1 MTYQEWLHFAGEV
14 LTKNRDNDP
23 FLNVKNDCY
32 LLLQTVTKR
41 SKASILA
48 FSETVLTEG
57 ELQQLAQLLMR
68 RAKGEPIAYII
79 GEKAFWSL
87 SLKVSEHTLIPR
99 PDTEVLVEYALDFAK
114 QRVTSAHVSG
124 ELSILDL
131 GTGTGAIALALAAEL
146 TPLTQK
152 CGINLNILGVDRI
165 AEAVALAKDNAKQ
178 NDLKVNFLQS
188 VWFDAVKP
196 ESAFDLIVSNPPYI
210 DKNDPHLAQGDV
222 RFEPLSAL
230 VAAEEGYA
238 DIRHIIEQAPLFLKP
253 QGMLLLEHG
262 WQQAEKVRAIFEK
275 NLWHDVMTFKDYSGN
290 ERVTLGCWR

>member
-1 MTYQEWLHFAGEV
+1 MTYQEWRQFAEHV
-14 LTKNRDNDP
+14 LMKNKENDP
-23 FLNVKNDCY
+23 FLDVKSESV

-48 FSETVLTEG
+48 FSETVLTEV

-68 RAKGEPIAYII
+68 RAKGEPIAYIL

-99 PDTEVLVEYALDFAK
+99 PDTEVLVEHALDFAK

-152 CGINLNILGVDRI
+152 CGINLNILAVDRI

-188 VWFDAVKP
+188 VWFDALNP
-196 ESAFDLIVSNPPYI
+196 EIRFDLIVSNPPYI
-210 DKNDPHLAQGDV
+210 DKNDPHLTQGDV

-253 QGMLLLEHG
+253 QGALLLEHG
-262 WQQAEKVRAIFEK
+262 WQQAKKVRSIFQK
-275 NLWHDVMTFKDYSGN
+275 NLWHKVATLKDYSGN

>member
-1 MTYQEWLHFAGEV
+1 MTYQEWRQFAEHV
-14 LTKNRDNDP
+14 LMKNKENDP
-23 FLNVKNDCY
+23 FLDVKSESV

-41 SKASILA
+41 SKANILA
-48 FSETVLTEG
+48 FSETVLTEV

-68 RAKGEPIAYII
+68 RAKGEPIAYIL

-99 PDTEVLVEYALDFAK
+99 PDTEVLVEHALDFAK

-131 GTGTGAIALALAAEL
+131 GTGTGAIALALVAEL

-188 VWFDAVKP
+188 VWFDALNP
-196 ESAFDLIVSNPPYI
+196 EIRFDLIVSNPPYI
-210 DKNDPHLAQGDV
+210 DKNDPHLTQGDV

-253 QGMLLLEHG
+253 QGVLLLEHG
-262 WQQAEKVRAIFEK
+262 WQQAEKVRSIFQK
-275 NLWHDVMTFKDYSGN
+275 NLWHKVATLKDYSGN

>member
-1 MTYQEWLHFAGEV
+1 MTYQEWRQFVEHV
-14 LTKNRDNDP
+14 LMKNKENDP
-23 FLNVKNDCY
+23 FLDVKSESV

-48 FSETVLTEG
+48 FSETVLTEV

-68 RAKGEPIAYII
+68 RAKGEPIAYIL

-99 PDTEVLVEYALDFAK
+99 PDTEVLVEHALDLAK

-131 GTGTGAIALALAAEL
+131 GTGTGAIALALASEL
-146 TPLTQK
+146 TSLTQK

-188 VWFDAVKP
+188 VWFDALNP
-196 ESAFDLIVSNPPYI
+196 EIRFDLIVSNPPYI
-210 DKNDPHLAQGDV
+210 DKNDPHLTQGDV

-253 QGMLLLEHG
+253 QGALLLEHG
-262 WQQAEKVRAIFEK
+262 WQQAEKVRSIFQK
-275 NLWHDVMTFKDYSGN
+275 NLWHKVATLKDYSGN

>member
-1 MTYQEWLHFAGEV
+1 MTYQEWRQFAEHV
-14 LTKNRDNDP
+14 LMKNKENDP
-23 FLNVKNDCY
+23 FLDIKSESV

-48 FSETVLTEG
+48 FSETVLTEV

-68 RAKGEPIAYII
+68 RAKGEPIAYIL

-99 PDTEVLVEYALDFAK
+99 PDTEVLVEHALDLAK

-178 NDLKVNFLQS
+178 NELKVNFLQS
-188 VWFDAVKP
+188 VWFDALNP
-196 ESAFDLIVSNPPYI
+196 EIRFDLIVSNP
-210 DKNDPHLAQGDV
+210 L
-222 RFEPLSAL
+222 
-230 VAAEEGYA
+230 
-238 DIRHIIEQAPLFLKP
+238 
-253 QGMLLLEHG
+253 
-262 WQQAEKVRAIFEK
+262 
-275 NLWHDVMTFKDYSGN
+275 
-290 ERVTLGCWR
+290 TLIKTTRI